1 MRLRLEFLF
10 LALIWG
16 ASFVLYRVAIP
27 ELGLPLT
34 VGLRLALASSAL
46 IAAFGWPLRDVP
58 APRRRR
64 VSFWLLLAGAGS
76 TALPFALFAETVM
89 RSSAGFAAV
98 LNATSPLFSALLGVL
113 LWREPVA
120 GPRRAGL
127 LLGFSGVAVLAAL
140 REVGPLRIGLDAV
153 ALGLIGAASYGL
165 CVQIV
170 RRHLH
175 DVNSAAVATGF
186 SLVGALLLAPW
197 ALASLPDHLPSW
209 RALLA
214 VAVLGLVSTALA
226 NFMYFRL
233 VGRMGATPALSVTFV
248 IPPFAM
254 FWGHLLFDEQPT
266 LGMLASTAI
275 ILLGTALTLGWK
287 PGGQRAPDMS
297 R

>member
-1 MRLRLEFLF
+1 MRQRIEFLF

-46 IAAFGWPLRDVP
+46 LLAFGWPLRNVSPD
-58 APRRRR
+58 RRLP
-64 VSFWLLLAGAGS
+64 VSGWLLLAGAGS

-113 LWREPVA
+113 LWRETVS
-120 GPRRAGL
+120 GSRRVGL
-127 LLGFSGVAVLAAL
+127 LLGFSGVAVLVAL

-175 DVNSAAVATGF
+175 EVDPAAVATGF

-197 ALASLPDHLPSW
+197 ALVSLPQALPSW
-209 RALLA
+209 RAVLA

-233 VGRMGATPALSVTFV
+233 VSRMGATSALSVTFV

-254 FWGHLLFDEQPT
+254 LWGHLLFAEMPT
-266 LGMLASTAI
+266 LGMLVSTAV
-275 ILLGTALTLGWK
+275 ILIGTALTVGWR
-287 PGGQRAPDMS
+287 PTGQRGVREP